1 MFDGTVEEWESFYD
15 TFISTIDRNEKLTS
29 VQKYYYLRSSVTGKV
44 ARSIQSLDV
53 TESNYFIATNV
64 LKENFDCHRQVC
76 MHHWDI
82 RLS

>member
-29 VQKYYYLRSSVTGKV
+29 VQKYYYPRSSVTGKV
-44 ARSIQSLDV
+44 ARNIQSLDV
-53 TESNYFIATNV
+53 TESNYFIGTNV
-64 LKENFDCHRQVC
+64 LKEKFVCHRQVC